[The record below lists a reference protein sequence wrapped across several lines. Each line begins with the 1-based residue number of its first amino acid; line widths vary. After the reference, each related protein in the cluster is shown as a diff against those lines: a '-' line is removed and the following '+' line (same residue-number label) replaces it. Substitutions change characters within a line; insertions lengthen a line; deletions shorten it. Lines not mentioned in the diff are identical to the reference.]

1 MFMQLL
7 SIAASQLDWNCKSMS
22 EGDEVRWIVTIAAVL
37 GVEKP
42 RGSIEG
48 AIRESNVL
56 LHTVVH

>member
-7 SIAASQLDWNCKSMS
+7 SIAASQLDWNCKSMP
-22 EGDEVRWIVTIAAVL
+22 EGDEVRWIVTITAML

>member
-7 SIAASQLDWNCKSMS
+7 SITASQLNRNCKNMP
-22 EGDEVRWIVTIAAVL
+22 EEDEVCWIATSATML

-42 RGSIEG
+42 RGTIEG

-56 LHTVVH
+56 LHTVVP